1 MITHLPRILSRLI
14 VDDEVEED
22 DGRTASTFSAET
34 ITATTTTAAAAF
46 YPIIKCS
53 CSSAADC
60 SNSLSSNINDEEE
73 EGKNAII
80 GKNEGKGNHSRK
92 AMSRNEEEGEET
104 PTTRTTSMLVASKGE
119 PREGHR
125 RRILVG
131 NKKDASNLE
140 WKRPNCP
147 INRRRRGEKNIVERS
162 RRGILFALLLLT
174 LFPLLGPTLTPW
186 TNVEAIRCYCTG

>member
-60 SNSLSSNINDEEE
+60 SNSLSSNINDQEE

-80 GKNEGKGNHSRK
+80 GKKEGKGNHSRK
-92 AMSRNEEEGEET
+92 ATSQNVEEGEET
-104 PTTRTTSMLVASKGE
+104 PTPMRVASKGE
-119 PREGHR
+119 LR
-125 RRILVG
+125 RRQRRRSSNLVG
-131 NKKDASNLE
+131 NKEEASNLE
-140 WKRPNCP
+140 WKRPNCD
-147 INRRRRGEKNIVERS
+147 INRRRRREKNILE
-162 RRGILFALLLLT
+162 RRGILFAILLLT
-174 LFPLLGPTLTPW
+174 LFPLLGPKLSPW
-186 TNVEAIRCYCTG
+186 ANVDAIRCYCTGK